1 MVPVDPFDCAAD
13 CERALQ
19 TTQDPERRF
28 VLIKLRDQWI
38 AVGNER
44 SLMTDDEIANDIER
58 LGRIQSEL
66 IDASPLHGLRVANT
80 RLDLTNVH
88 S

>member
-1 MVPVDPFDCAAD
+1 MVPVDPFDRAAE

-44 SLMTDDEIANDIER
+44 SLMTDDEIAHDIER

-66 IDASPLHGLRVANT
+66 IDRVSSTWAEG
-80 RLDLTNVH
+80 RKH
-88 S
+88 SSGPH